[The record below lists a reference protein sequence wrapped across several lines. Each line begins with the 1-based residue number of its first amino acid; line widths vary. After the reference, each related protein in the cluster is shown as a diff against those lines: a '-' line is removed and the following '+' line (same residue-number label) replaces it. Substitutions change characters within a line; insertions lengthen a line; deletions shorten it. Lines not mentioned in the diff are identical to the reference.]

1 MKVDWSLVDEKWM
14 TNERAETRREG
25 EWERETSLVASLS
38 MRKTFDSIVQ
48 RKNANFILSI
58 RTKSTSLAAVFLSP
72 DQVLPSFA
80 SSFIVII
87 PLTIARHRLCE
98 TIVVL
103 FEIWSFS
110 NFDSSA
116 WETIRPLSLPFAFA
130 FHFFCSSRLSSIF
143 SLKKSETNIF
153 RRHSVDHLS
162 SSPLLDQYYLLT
174 NVGWTIPPPAKRNTE
189 REREWVVATEI

>member
-1 MKVDWSLVDEKWM
+1 
-14 TNERAETRREG
+14 
-25 EWERETSLVASLS
+25 

-58 RTKSTSLAAVFLSP
+58 RTKSTSLAAVFLST

-103 FEIWSFS
+103 FEI
-110 NFDSSA
+110 
-116 WETIRPLSLPFAFA
+116 
-130 FHFFCSSRLSSIF
+130 
-143 SLKKSETNIF
+143 
-153 RRHSVDHLS
+153 
-162 SSPLLDQYYLLT
+162 
-174 NVGWTIPPPAKRNTE
+174 
-189 REREWVVATEI
+189 